1 MLPAMMKLL
10 LLFLAVC
17 SPAFAETPELE
28 LVQAQFARSEHE
40 LSGLAVQ
47 GKHLVLVADDKED
60 HYLYKAT
67 LAGKRYAITKLLDL
81 NRIEGFTAYLDS
93 LQGEA
98 RVPEK
103 DRRIDFEGIAVCGKK
118 TYLINERVRQVV
130 VVEDE
135 KKISRLPLD
144 FDGYKPLFDGGP
156 NAGFEGVTVD
166 CATDTLYVAKE
177 REPRQIFV
185 VDLKTQQLTK
195 NFDVP
200 ASDRSGQKV
209 IDPFTGKGLFDVGPD
224 FSDLAFDG
232 GFLYVLERNT
242 YEVTKLDAKTFAVL
256 ARVSYFKTE
265 KPLYETGEPFGQ
277 AEALRLSPDEIM
289 IGVDNNGTP
298 LTHFATKTYGVSGK
312 VGVIMTF
319 KRPKGF

>member
-1 MLPAMMKLL
+1 MLPLL
-10 LLFLAVC
+10 ALL
-17 SPAFAETPELE
+17 AFISVARAEASELE
-28 LVQAQFARSEHE
+28 LVRVQFARSDHE

-67 LAGKRYAITKLLDL
+67 LAGKRYAITRLLDL
-81 NRIEGFTAYLDS
+81 NRIEGFRPYLDS

-103 DRRIDFEGIAVCGKK
+103 DRRIDLEGIAICGRK
-118 TYLINERVRQVV
+118 TYLINERVRQIV

-144 FDGYKPLFDGGP
+144 FEGYKALFDGGP
-156 NAGFEGVTVD
+156 NAGFEGIAAD
-166 CATDTLYVAKE
+166 CGTDTLYVAKE

-185 VDLKTQQLTK
+185 VDLKTQQITK
-195 NFDVP
+195 TFDFP
-200 ASDRSGQKV
+200 PSERAGQKV
-209 IDPFTGKGLFDVGPD
+209 IDPFTGKGLFAVGSD
-224 FSDLAFDG
+224 ISDLAFDG

-242 YEVTKLDAKTFAVL
+242 YEVTKLDAKTFEVL
-256 ARVSYFKTE
+256 GRVSYFKTE

-277 AEALRLSPDEIM
+277 AEALRLSPGEIM
-289 IGVDNNGTP
+289 IGVDNNDTP

-312 VGVIMTF
+312 VGAIMTF